1 MLVFILLL
9 KRSNI
14 MSSTIKVLI
23 FFILSTYINA
33 NTLKDLKT
41 FQANFTQVI
50 TNPSGKEIYYSG
62 EINIKEPNSIKWKYE
77 KPFEKLVF
85 IKKYTV
91 TIIEPELEQAIVTR
105 LDKEIN
111 ILTLI
116 KTAKKIQANKYLSN
130 FNNIDYY
137 LYFDQEL
144 LTRITYEDEL
154 ENKVVIS
161 FTKVQQNISI
171 ENSIFKFYIPVE
183 YDLIKK

>member
-1 MLVFILLL
+1 MLVFMLLL

-14 MSSTIKVLI
+14 MSATIKIVI
-23 FFILSTYINA
+23 FFILSTYLHA

-41 FQANFTQVI
+41 FQANFTQII
-50 TNPSGKEIYYSG
+50 TNPSGKKVQYSG
-62 EINIKEPNSIKWKYE
+62 EINIKEPNLIKWEYN
-77 KPFEKLVF
+77 KPFEKLVY

-116 KTAKKIQANKYLSN
+116 KTAKKIQPNKYVSN
-130 FNNIDYY
+130 FNNTDYY

-144 LTRITYEDEL
+144 LQRITYEDEL

-161 FTKVQQNISI
+161 FTKVQQNTPI
-171 ENSIFKFYIPVE
+171 EDSIFKFYIPIE
-183 YDLIKK
+183 YDVIKK